1 MQHTFMED
9 FEPVEFDSQTQA
21 RLDEAVDKLLKGY
34 DWTLAPLAQK
44 MDKRKTHVKRPMNA
58 FMVWAQAARRRLGD
72 QYPSLHNAEL
82 SKTLGKLWRILKEE
96 EKMPFQREAERLR
109 VRHKREHPEYK
120 YQPRRRRQKQGGVV
134 KAGSVS
140 STSSG
145 SSAAAPSSA
154 SVSTTRTPQSS
165 PGVSDREENTLTP
178 PTTPLHATSPP
189 FDRTR
194 DRHAHSSFL
203 NGGTVSGIGCMGS
216 ALAASANGVTHQFGD
231 FNGSHG
237 SSISTEGYWSGH
249 NHVPNRGS
257 VFHSASPGSHGTP
270 SPHSSPSIPVTANAN
285 CSNLNE
291 YGNPEETPTFMG
303 GGSVVAGRSSAGAT
317 YPQYFGMYYHHS
329 HAMPHGS
336 YAAASSTSPSSYQ
349 HQFNPQRS
357 TSTSSSGHLEQPHPA
372 VPGNPWVNIQ

>member
-1 MQHTFMED
+1 
-9 FEPVEFDSQTQA
+9 
-21 RLDEAVDKLLKGY
+21 
-34 DWTLAPLAQK
+34 
-44 MDKRKTHVKRPMNA
+44 
-58 FMVWAQAARRRLGD
+58 
-72 QYPSLHNAEL
+72 
-82 SKTLGKLWRILKEE
+82 
-96 EKMPFQREAERLR
+96 MPFQREAERLR

-120 YQPRRRRQKQGGVV
+120 YQPRRRRQKQGVVV

-145 SSAAAPSSA
+145 SSAAAQSTTG
-154 SVSTTRTPQSS
+154 VSTTRTPQSS

-194 DRHAHSSFL
+194 DRHAHPSFL
-203 NGGTVSGIGCMGS
+203 NGGVVSSIGSMGS
-216 ALAASANGVTHQFGD
+216 ALAASTNGVAHQFSE

-237 SSISTEGYWSGH
+237 SSISTDAYWSGH
-249 NHVPNRGS
+249 NHGTNRGS
-257 VFHSASPGSHGTP
+257 MFHSASPGSHGTP

-291 YGNPEETPTFMG
+291 FVNPEETPSFMSG
-303 GGSVVAGRSSAGAT
+303 SSVVAGRPSGGTT

-329 HAMPHGS
+329 HAMPHHGS
-336 YAAASSTSPSSYQ
+336 YVATSSTSPSSYQ

-357 TSTSSSGHLEQPHPA
+357 ANTSSSSGHPEQPHPA
-372 VPGNPWVNIQ
+372 MPGNPWVNIQ